1 MQANGTK
8 LWLDEGATHASN
20 FLKRLITV
28 EKKRTLSEAEENL
41 KQIAASYCYL
51 YSKMLEIGELESDD
65 DSYNI
70 FPDEIIH

>member
-8 LWLDEGATHASN
+8 LWLDEGAAHASN

-28 EKKRTLSEAEENL
+28 EKKRTLSESEENL

-65 DSYNI
+65 DNYNI